1 MRSRRA
7 PMSRNNASYLLKRDF
22 DEVEDADGNVVY
34 VPKRP
39 ALRMLG
45 KPPWTLK
52 LSDMWEDTIPPD
64 ATDLVG
70 AIEWR
75 GVTFERKE

>member
-1 MRSRRA
+1 MG
-7 PMSRNNASYLLKRDF
+7 RNNASYLLKRDF
-22 DEVEDADGNVVY
+22 DEVEDADGNVIY

-39 ALRMLG
+39 APRMLG

-52 LSDMWEDTIPPD
+52 LSDIWEDTIPPD

-75 GVTFERKE
+75 GAPFERKE